1 MISISEVWWKQ
12 TTKFKYSHQ
21 HRNLISKCNLVV
33 RSQGPQAQELT
44 IYLFSMPSVAEIQ
57 HSITPQNMHYNAQ
70 IDQISKAELLVIL
83 EGKQVSKWAQ
93 QMHHSPQTY
102 QL

>member
-21 HRNLISKCNLVV
+21 HRNLIFECNLVV

-93 QMHHSPQTY
+93 QMHHSPKTY